1 MEILSLVTQPKACL
15 PVGRVATTIYCMNF
29 RIDKIL
35 YQKEKPFWVKVLLSP
50 LILLSLPYE
59 WGVRIRTILY
69 AINLRKSKRLPC
81 PVISVGN
88 ITVGGTGK
96 TPLVITLA
104 KELTGRGIPMAIL
117 SRGYKRKGSS
127 GPLVSDGRTVL
138 LSPEEA
144 GDEPFQIAKALK
156 GIPVLIGKDRF
167 SNGQLAL
174 KRLNIRGV
182 LLDDGY
188 QHLQL
193 HRDLNILLI
202 DSEIGFGDHHPL
214 PRGILREPLGHLR
227 RADLFLLTK
236 VEDPDSCRPL
246 EEMLREIH
254 PSSPVFHSHYEPQG
268 LIGPNGEWVGLQ
280 ALKGKKALAVSGIAN
295 PAYFSFLLR
304 KCGMEIVREMI
315 FPDHHRFTSKDLM
328 AIEKESKEA
337 DWIVTTEKDIVKL
350 GEMRLLHP
358 SLLALRIEMKIWE
371 EEEFYKRVMEIFQI
385 KS

>member
-1 MEILSLVTQPKACL
+1 M
-15 PVGRVATTIYCMNF
+15 F

-35 YQKEKPFWVKVLLSP
+35 YQKEKPFWVKILLFP
-50 LILLSLPYE
+50 LTLLSLPYE
-59 WGVRIRTILY
+59 WGVRLRTIFY
-69 AINLRKSKRLPC
+69 STNLWKSKRLPC

-104 KELTGRGIPMAIL
+104 KGLTDRGIPVAVL
-117 SRGYKRKGSS
+117 SRGYKGKGSS
-127 GPLVSDGRTVL
+127 GPLVSDGKTLL
-138 LSPEEA
+138 LSPEES
-144 GDEPFQIAKALK
+144 GDEPFQMAQALK

-167 SNGQLAL
+167 ANGQLVL
-174 KRLNIRGV
+174 QRFNIRGV

-202 DSEIGFGDHHPL
+202 DSEIGFGDHHLL
-214 PRGILREPLGHLR
+214 PRGILREPLRHLH
-227 RADLFLLTK
+227 RAHLFLLTK
-236 VEDPDSCRPL
+236 VEDPENCRPL
-246 EEMLREIH
+246 EKMLREFH

-268 LIGPNGEWVGLQ
+268 LIGPGGEWVGLQ
-280 ALKGKKALAVSGIAN
+280 TLKGKKALAVSGIAN
-295 PAYFSFLLR
+295 PAYFSLLLR

-315 FPDHHRFTSKDLM
+315 FPDHHRFTSKDLV

-350 GEMRLLHP
+350 EEVRVIHP
-358 SLLALRIEMKIWE
+358 PLLALRIEMKIWE
-371 EEEFYKRVMEIFQI
+371 EEEFYKRVMEVFSM